1 MNKQNVLVDFLRI
14 SESIRTGKHHRG
26 KKHHKRDVERKSKDI
41 DCGGKYND
49 CGNNGEKFHRRRM
62 SATSENVLCL
72 LLKEG
77 SLNQR
82 NIAKTMNIS
91 AQAVSEMIK
100 KLLDNEL
107 INKENGE
114 LNNENIITLTEKG
127 VKLANKIDKKMS
139 VIAESIFDD
148 FTQDDMDKF
157 IYFIEKIRKNQEN
170 LMDKQ
175 MNSDEDME

>member
-1 MNKQNVLVDFLRI
+1 MDKRSALVDFLRI
-14 SESIRTGKHHRG
+14 SESIRMGKHHRG
-26 KKHHKRDVERKSKDI
+26 KKHHKGDI
-41 DCGGKYND
+41 DCKGKHND

-62 SATSENVLCL
+62 SVTSENVLCL

-91 AQAVSEMIK
+91 AQAISEMIK
-100 KLLDNEL
+100 KLLENEL
-107 INKENGE
+107 INKESGE

-127 VKLANKIDKKMS
+127 TKLANKIDKKMS
-139 VIAESIFDD
+139 VVAESIFDD

-157 IYFIEKIRKNQEN
+157 ICFIEKIRKNQEK
-170 LMDKQ
+170 LADKE
-175 MNSDEDME
+175 MNGSEDME